1 MKLLRVSR
9 QKTKRFIPCG
19 AFLSC
24 AAGECLSKCP
34 NPRKLPCPKKTL
46 VTYLRTSLFRDI
58 PPSPPL
64 PLRRPDI
71 ETEYNDTFL
80 RPPQSSTVEA
90 LKTDLDCPI
99 INLIDKA
106 NNVIEMTPK
115 NEKQD
120 LNKYDLHLSEQL
132 SKLFPDV
139 EDGGGKY
146 ISQDNDDDQK
156 INELPIPELTEILSK
171 IDKGE
176 VPKQFEFFEG
186 GQNKEFEDKVKL
198 IGLSTDSN
206 KFLEVL
212 QSYFCQ
218 EIFIQNKL
226 KIHTE
231 TGNIFFDNV
240 DTNESIYRFFQQQ
253 ENQSKAK
260 INFELS
266 FTDSYEDYFDWLVK
280 GFKENE
286 DQKFDVLTNKTQ
298 IFILSI

>member
-1 MKLLRVSR
+1 MLQVNVYRSAL
-9 QKTKRFIPCG
+9 I
-19 AFLSC
+19 
-24 AAGECLSKCP
+24 
-34 NPRKLPCPKKTL
+34 PRKLPCPKKIL

-64 PLRRPDI
+64 PLRRPNI
-71 ETEYNDTFL
+71 EKEYNDTFL
-80 RPPQSSTVEA
+80 RPPQTSTVEA
-90 LKTDLDCPI
+90 LKTDLDRPI

-115 NEKQD
+115 NEKLD
-120 LNKYDLHLSEQL
+120 LNKYDLH
-132 SKLFPDV
+132 
-139 EDGGGKY
+139 
-146 ISQDNDDDQK
+146 
-156 INELPIPELTEILSK
+156 LSK

-176 VPKQFEFFEG
+176 VPKQLEFFEG

-198 IGLSTDSN
+198 IRLSTDSN

-212 QSYFCQ
+212 QSDFCQ
-218 EIFIQNKL
+218 EIFIQHKL

-240 DTNESIYRFFQQQ
+240 ETNESIYRFFQQQ

-266 FTDSYEDYFDWLVK
+266 FTDSYENYFDWLVK

-298 IFILSI
+298 NLYFINLMII